1 MTAQISDATEAT
13 PDMQVALNACDREP
27 IHVPGSIQPHGLLLV
42 ADASSLEVVAG
53 AGDIETRLT
62 PDWLGRSLPDLVGAD
77 VTAALAATDLGPGG
91 GLSLGATNGLSE
103 RLDVTLHRSGTYLVA
118 ELEPATE
125 KPISAA
131 AMLARLDV
139 WNGFFERSTDLQNL
153 CERAATAFRDLT
165 GFARVMIYR
174 FLDDGAGEV
183 VAEDRAEGQSAFLN
197 HHFPASDI
205 PRQARALYVRNRIR
219 VIPDVSYLPQPIR
232 PGEGFATIDLS
243 DVGLRSVS
251 PIHVQYLKNM
261 EVNASASVSIV
272 KDGVLWGLVA
282 CHHDQSRFI
291 PFETRAAAQALAAS
305 LSRQIKAREDAEIY
319 RERLRLRTGQ
329 DQILSEL
336 DADTTF
342 DALFHSTGEDMRR
355 LFGADGFALV
365 RGPDIRQTERTPS
378 ATDIRRIVRWLTDR
392 GMAETFSTYRL
403 PTDFALAET
412 FADRA
417 SGLLALRISGDEP
430 EFYLWFRAEKIAVI
444 NWAGN
449 PHKAVA
455 HDRNAILTPR
465 TSFENWSE
473 TVRGQ
478 SRPWTLVEIEAANR
492 LRRALLDLRQNRQL
506 RVLNRRLTTLV
517 AEKEAL
523 LGEKDYLIKEV
534 NHRVQNSL
542 QLVSAFLGLQGRQAN
557 DPVVSNHLKEAQ
569 RRLSAVA
576 LVHRRL
582 YRNDSV
588 GAVDLSRYL
597 EELVEDMKSTMGE
610 EWAAQMRLDISP
622 VLVSADRAVT
632 VGLILTELVI
642 NASKYAYDGAAG
654 PIAISLDQYRN
665 QFRLVVADQG
675 KGSTRLEKMELDES
689 RSAGRGFGT
698 QMIRAMVDRLS
709 GTIDYG
715 SNDPGMRVVV
725 MAPTESADG
734 LSAADNEV

>member
-1 MTAQISDATEAT
+1 MA
-13 PDMQVALNACDREP
+13 DMHVALNACDREP
-27 IHVPGSIQPHGLLLV
+27 IHIPGSIQPHGIMLV
-42 ADASSLEVVAG
+42 ADAATLHVVAG
-53 AGDIETRLT
+53 AGDIETRLS
-62 PDWLGRSLPDLVGAD
+62 PDWLGRSLSELVGAD
-77 VTAALAATDLGPGG
+77 VAAALDATDLGPGG
-91 GLSLGATNGLSE
+91 GLSLGSVGGLSE
-103 RLDVTLHRSGTYLVA
+103 RLDATLHRSGSYLVA

-125 KPISAA
+125 TPASAA

-139 WNGFFERSTDLQNL
+139 WNGLFERSTDLQSL
-153 CERAATAFRDLT
+153 CDRAATAFRDLT
-165 GFARVMIYR
+165 GFGRIMIYR

-183 VAEDRAEGQSAFLN
+183 VAEDKAEGQSTFLN
-197 HHFPASDI
+197 HHFPAADI

-219 VIPDVSYLPQPIR
+219 VIPDVNYVPQPIR
-232 PGEGFATIDLS
+232 PGESFATVDLS

-261 EVNASASVSIV
+261 QVGASASVSIV

-282 CHHDQSRFI
+282 CHHDRPRFI
-291 PFETRAAAQALAAS
+291 PFEKRAAAQALAAG

-336 DADTTF
+336 DADTSF

-365 RGPDIRQTERTPS
+365 RGRDIRQTERAPG
-378 ATDIRRIVRWLTDR
+378 AADIRRVVRWLSER
-392 GMAETFSTYRL
+392 GMTETFSTHRL
-403 PTDFALAET
+403 PSEFELAES

-417 SGLLALRISGDEP
+417 SGLLALRIPGDEP
-430 EFYLWFRAEKIAVI
+430 EFYLWFRAEKIAVV

-455 HDRNAILTPR
+455 HDSAAILTPR

-478 SRPWTLVEIEAANR
+478 ARPWTLVEIEAASR
-492 LRRALLDLRQNRQL
+492 LRRGLLDLRQHRQL

-557 DPVVSNHLKEAQ
+557 DPAVSNHLKEAQ

-597 EELVEDMKSTMGE
+597 EELVEDMKSTMGP

-632 VGLILTELVI
+632 VGLVLTELVI
-642 NASKYAYDGAAG
+642 NATKYAYEGAAG

-665 QFRLVVADQG
+665 QFRLVVADAG
-675 KGSTRLEKMELDES
+675 KGSARLAALEPEEG
-689 RSAGRGFGT
+689 RGAGRGFGT

-725 MAPTESADG
+725 MAPTESALG
-734 LSAADNEV
+734 SNGADEI